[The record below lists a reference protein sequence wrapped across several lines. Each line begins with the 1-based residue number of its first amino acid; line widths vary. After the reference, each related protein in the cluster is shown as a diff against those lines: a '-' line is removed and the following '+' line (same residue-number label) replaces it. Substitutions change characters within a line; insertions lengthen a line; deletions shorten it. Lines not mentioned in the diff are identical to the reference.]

1 MLEHAVNEP
10 KKAVRRDDADDL
22 RQHIDAYSGFVM
34 ANLLWALLALPVVTL
49 PLATLGLMA
58 VMSARVRGR
67 MGNNLFVVFFHAIR
81 TRWRPAMIVG
91 LIDLAAGALIALN
104 THSLLQM
111 RQGEPMQIVSGA
123 VTLFGALTVLSANVY
138 AWGILALDNIPARR
152 TVEMSLRFAFAYP
165 LHTFAMLIASAAVI
179 AISLLLP
186 RGVLVL
192 ATASAVA
199 YIVAWGSWR
208 VIRRHL
214 TAEEVEEYAGRVE
227 RGRA

>member
-10 KKAVRRDDADDL
+10 KKATRRDDADDL
-22 RQHIDAYSGFVM
+22 RRHVDAYSGFVM
-34 ANLLWALLALPVVTL
+34 VNLLWALVALPVVTL

-67 MGNNLFVVFFHAIR
+67 MGHNLFVIFFQAIR
-81 TRWRPAMIVG
+81 TRWRPAMIIG

-104 THSLLQM
+104 VHSLSQM
-111 RQGEPMQIVSGA
+111 PPGQPMQIVSGA
-123 VTLFGALTVLSANVY
+123 VTLFGGLTVLSANVY

-152 TVEMSLRFAFAYP
+152 VIEMSVRFAFAYP
-165 LHTFAMLIASAAVI
+165 LQTFAMLAAAAAVI
-179 AISLLLP
+179 GVSLLLP

-214 TAEEVEEYAGRVE
+214 TAEEMEEYAGAIRP
-227 RGRA
+227 

>member
-1 MLEHAVNEP
+1 MLEQAVKEAP

-49 PLATLGLMA
+49 PLATLGLVS

-91 LIDLAAGALIALN
+91 LIDFAAGALIALN

-111 RQGEPMQIVSGA
+111 PQGSPMQIVSGA

-152 TVEMSLRFAFAYP
+152 VIEMSLRFAFAYP

-179 AISLLLP
+179 AMSLLLP

-192 ATASAVA
+192 VTASAVA
-199 YIVAWGSWR
+199 YVIAWGSWR

-214 TAEEVEEYAGRVE
+214 TAEEMEEYAGAIRP
-227 RGRA
+227 

>member
-1 MLEHAVNEP
+1 MLEHAVKEAP
-10 KKAVRRDDADDL
+10 KKAARRDDADDL
-22 RQHIDAYSGFVM
+22 RRHIDAYSGFVM
-34 ANLLWALLALPVVTL
+34 ANLLWALVALPVVTL

-81 TRWRPAMIVG
+81 TRWRPAMLIG
-91 LIDLAAGALIALN
+91 LIDFALGALIAVN

-111 RQGEPMQIVSGA
+111 AQGSPMQIVSGA
-123 VTLFGALTVLSANVY
+123 VTLFGTLTVLSANVY
-138 AWGILALDNIPARR
+138 AWGILALDSIPARR
-152 TVEMSLRFAFAYP
+152 VIEMSLRFAFAYP

-179 AISLLLP
+179 AVSLLLP

-192 ATASAVA
+192 VTASAVA
-199 YIVAWGSWR
+199 YVIAWGSWR

-214 TAEEVEEYAGRVE
+214 TAEEMEEYAGVIRP
-227 RGRA
+227 